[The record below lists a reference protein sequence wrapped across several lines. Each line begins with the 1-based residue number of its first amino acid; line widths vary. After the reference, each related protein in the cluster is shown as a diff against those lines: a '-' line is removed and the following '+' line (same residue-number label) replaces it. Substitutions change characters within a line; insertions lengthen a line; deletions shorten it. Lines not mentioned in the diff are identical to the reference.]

1 MCHSCAYISNVYAS
15 LMFIRLW
22 SSHIFDLHMCLTL
35 MCLSSSY
42 VWWCQDDR
50 TPHVYIVGC
59 QDDRDL
65 YLILSFVYLR
75 SSPVFDV
82 NVSLTFICLVMST
95 RERSLSDSIL
105 CEWHMYM
112 RGMWTWDLYVILSCV
127 SSRRHVM
134 SRRRILSCLIFSCR
148 HDGALFTREER
159 RYTRRE
165 TLHEKRDITREER
178 HYTRRVLSLM

>member
-1 MCHSCAYISNVYAS
+1 MLMSFWCWHVSDVHMPLMYMCHSCAYISNVYAS

-95 RERSLSDSIL
+95 RERSLSD
-105 CEWHMYM
+105 
-112 RGMWTWDLYVILSCV
+112 LYLILSCV

-134 SRRRILSCLIFSCR
+134 SRRRILSCLIF
-148 HDGALFTREER
+148 
-159 RYTRRE
+159 
-165 TLHEKRDITREER
+165 
-178 HYTRRVLSLM
+178 